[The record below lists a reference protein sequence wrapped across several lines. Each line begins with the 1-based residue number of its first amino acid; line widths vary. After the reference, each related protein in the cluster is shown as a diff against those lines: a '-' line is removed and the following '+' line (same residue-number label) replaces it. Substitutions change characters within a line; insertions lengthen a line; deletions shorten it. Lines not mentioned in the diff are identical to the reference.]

1 MIWDGASYH
10 GSHEFKGYLR
20 QINQDLDSEDWQI
33 TCLKFSPN
41 APEQEPVEDIWLQT
55 KNFFIKFYHLCHS
68 LKSVKWLFEFLL
80 MVRYLSFPKFMNM
93 VFLRNLLRIAI
104 FVNA

>member
-55 KNFFIKFYHLCHS
+55 KNFVRKFHHLCHS
-68 LKSVKWLFEFLL
+68 FKSVKWLFEF
-80 MVRYLSFPKFMNM
+80 FADGQ
-93 VFLRNLLRIAI
+93 VFEFQKIHEYGLFTQPI
-104 FVNA
+104 